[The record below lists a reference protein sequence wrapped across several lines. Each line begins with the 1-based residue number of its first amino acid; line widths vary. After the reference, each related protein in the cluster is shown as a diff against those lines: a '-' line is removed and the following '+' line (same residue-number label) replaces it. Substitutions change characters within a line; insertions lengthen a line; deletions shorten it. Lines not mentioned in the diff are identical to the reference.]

1 MSEAVRAY
9 RSQAVAAQASGLL
22 QRYRQTRDLADLHA
36 AIRLLRESVTAAPRT
51 RIYYAQCLNDLG
63 NALAIWAERAC
74 LSAPAYCA
82 PFPARAGNGGCRA
95 APEDLSQTATM
106 GRRCCYSDID
116 VTWVWLLWSERQ
128 AASPRLSW

>member
-1 MSEAVRAY
+1 MNCKPAGQNPATPATVKSWPNSGRHRGAHLSWVSEAVHAY

-51 RIYYAQCLNDLG
+51 RIYYAQRLNDLG
-63 NALAIWAERAC
+63 NSLAIWAERAC

-82 PFPARAGNGGCRA
+82 PFPARAGTEA
-95 APEDLSQTATM
+95 VVQL
-106 GRRCCYSDID
+106 RR
-116 VTWVWLLWSERQ
+116 T
-128 AASPRLSW
+128 